1 VGVLPDHFISDPESV
16 PTAGFASE
24 IVPYG
29 PHEEMRSRK
38 LLDETP

>member
-24 IVPYG
+24 IVPYS
-29 PHEEMRSRK
+29 PHEENAFQK
-38 LLDETP
+38 IA